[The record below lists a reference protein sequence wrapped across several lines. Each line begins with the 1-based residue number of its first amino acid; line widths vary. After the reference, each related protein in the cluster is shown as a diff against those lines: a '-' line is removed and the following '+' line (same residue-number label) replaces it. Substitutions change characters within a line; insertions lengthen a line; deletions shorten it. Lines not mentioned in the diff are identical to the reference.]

1 MEGLLD
7 RIAKATGMAGGDL
20 IRYGAIAI
28 GILVVLIVLSKVLR
42 RKRATVKGVTDLAI
56 DVMALGNAPPP
67 AGPPVLEFFNTP
79 VRLAAVVLATAG
91 RVRELPPLDQWDDL
105 FDAIAPG
112 LANVVKTHRPLVR
125 RWPAQMSTR
134 GFAHTFFGHARLPGE
149 GGKGTPWSSAAGLFK
164 IEGQPIM
171 AGLVLRT
178 ESTSSHAQE
187 IVETEEQWLS
197 MLRVK

>member
-1 MEGLLD
+1 MEGLLE
-7 RIAKATGMAGGDL
+7 RIAKATGMAGGYL
-20 IRYGAIAI
+20 IRYPAIAI
-28 GILVVLIVLSKVLR
+28 GVLIVLLVLSKLLR

-67 AGPPVLEFFNTP
+67 PGPPVLEFFNTP

-105 FDAIAPG
+105 FDAIVPG
-112 LANVVKTHRPLVR
+112 LAAVVKTHRPLVR